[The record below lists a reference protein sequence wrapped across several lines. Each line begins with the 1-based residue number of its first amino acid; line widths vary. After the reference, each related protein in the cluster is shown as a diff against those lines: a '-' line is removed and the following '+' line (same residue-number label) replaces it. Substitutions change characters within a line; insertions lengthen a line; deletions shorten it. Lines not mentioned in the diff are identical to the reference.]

1 MTKTKRVVGAN
12 PIPRILFMGM
22 TMQAWVKYTHN
33 TIEKM
38 NAAKENGV
46 EYIESESDEDD
57 YTFMDPDASQ
67 DSRSPDDSASDPD
80 DDRTKLNGYIK
91 EEEEDQSDEEG
102 EKERINTE
110 QQSLIDIDPTE
121 RKLKQEGE
129 EKDYIF
135 NGDISPMAAYDE
147 ENAGN
152 YNAANM
158 ALRSKFKR
166 AQRNH
171 DGTKITITSHS
182 SIKGGS
188 HFELDKKASAS
199 RLTPQRLVKFVEGGD
214 LADLP
219 PKASYSFLEPD
230 MSPKKFESNKS
241 SKSNLGEGD
250 KNNVINFN
258 INNNVVINN
267 NYFINAAPGNENAE
281 IGGALSPISRET
293 SITIERNI
301 NISRGQ
307 PQQQAARPLGSRQ
320 ERAMPIFNSR
330 GELNEEGALAIP
342 GSTGSKDT
350 PTSKK
355 SDSK

>member
-1 MTKTKRVVGAN
+1 
-12 PIPRILFMGM
+12 MGM

-57 YTFMDPDASQ
+57 YTFMDPDAS
-67 DSRSPDDSASDPD
+67 DDSGSPRDSGSEADPD

-91 EEEEDQSDEEG
+91 EEEEAESDDDG

-110 QQSLIDIDPTE
+110 QQSLIDDMDPTE
-121 RKLKQEGE
+121 RKLKQGGE

-135 NGDISPMAAYDE
+135 NGDISPMAGYDE
-147 ENAGN
+147 ENAGS
-152 YNAANM
+152 YNVANM

-166 AQRNH
+166 GQRNH
-171 DGTKITITSHS
+171 EGTKITITSHS

-214 LADLP
+214 LADIP
-219 PKASYSFLEPD
+219 PKASYSFLDPD
-230 MSPKKFESNKS
+230 MSPKKFESKKS
-241 SKSNLGEGD
+241 SKSNFEDGEKHG
-250 KNNVINFN
+250 VINFN
-258 INNNVVINN
+258 INNNVIINN
-267 NYFINAAPGNENAE
+267 NYFISTAPAGENPE
-281 IGGALSPISRET
+281 VGQLSPISRET

-307 PQQQAARPLGSRQ
+307 PQQQTSRLGSQNR
-320 ERAMPIFNSR
+320 EPIFNSR
-330 GELNEEGALAIP
+330 GELNEEGILVVP

-355 SDSK
+355 SDSKES